1 MLYILMP
8 TRIHSGGEFKT
19 AVVEGRRVGASILLG
34 DRDVDITLQ
43 RLSGALASYPS
54 ER

>member
-1 MLYILMP
+1 MHTY
-8 TRIHSGGEFKT
+8 SGGEFKT
-19 AVVEGRRVGASILLG
+19 AVVEGRKVGASILLG